1 MFTRGIKLPF
11 MKEIKTIA
19 FFDFDGTIT
28 NRDIFWD
35 YLFYRLKTGLSPLKL
50 IYGFPVF
57 TLYLIKVLNNEK
69 AKQSIFSQL
78 FSGETVEYFS
88 TTVQKYYQS
97 KLNIRLR
104 KDALTKILWHKNSMH
119 QIYMVTAN
127 FDLIVQQFA
136 AEQGIEYISTELD
149 IQNNILSGKFKTPNC
164 YGAEKV
170 NRIKKAIPNLD
181 SFAKIYAYGDSKG
194 DREML
199 ALATDPFYRKF

>member
-1 MFTRGIKLPF
+1 MNENKA
-11 MKEIKTIA
+11 IA

-35 YLFYRLKTGLSPLKL
+35 YLFYRLKNGLSLLKL

-57 TLYLIKVLNNEK
+57 ALYLIKVLNNEK
-69 AKQSIFSQL
+69 AKQLIFSQL

-88 TTVQKYYQS
+88 ATVQKYYQS
-97 KLNIRLR
+97 NLNLRLR
-104 KDALTKILWHKNSMH
+104 KEALTKILWHKNSMH
-119 QIYMVTAN
+119 QIYIVTAN

-136 AEQGIEYISTELD
+136 AEQKIGYISTELD

-170 NRIKKAIPNLD
+170 NRIKEAVSNLD
-181 SFAKIYAYGDSKG
+181 SFTKIYAYGDSKG

-199 ALATDPFYRKF
+199 ALATDAFYRKF